1 MAACSATLF
10 LMNST
15 NANLALIWTL
25 FAVLWLVLIYCE
37 RKILLAGCWLMLV
50 WCERKTLLAECS
62 DQSDAVLSP
71 SKLYIAREPCG
82 PHGVLY
88 LMKTRIL
95 HFSFHV

>member
-37 RKILLAGCWLMLV
+37 RKVLLVGWWLVAAAGLV
-50 WCERKTLLAECS
+50 
-62 DQSDAVLSP
+62 
-71 SKLYIAREPCG
+71 
-82 PHGVLY
+82 
-88 LMKTRIL
+88 
-95 HFSFHV
+95 